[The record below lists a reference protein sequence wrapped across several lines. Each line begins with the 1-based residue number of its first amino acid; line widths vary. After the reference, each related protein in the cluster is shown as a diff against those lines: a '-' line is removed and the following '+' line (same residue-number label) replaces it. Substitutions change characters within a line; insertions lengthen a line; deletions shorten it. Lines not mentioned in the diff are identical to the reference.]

1 MNEQFLP
8 PAEAAPPLLELRGV
22 VKYYGSRRVLDGISF
37 AVGRGGIVGLLGPN
51 GCGKSTVIKLIC
63 GLLTPNAGE
72 VRIDGLLP
80 SPETAA
86 KIAYLPDRA
95 CMPDNMKIS
104 AMVDYFSDFFA
115 DFDRIKAHELIH
127 RLKLDPSAR
136 MNTLSKG
143 SREKIQLILT
153 MSRRASLYILDE
165 PIGGVDPAARDY
177 ILETILGGYHEGGT
191 ILISTHLIADVQS
204 VLDDVIFMA
213 DGRAALCAS
222 VAALRE
228 QHGKTVDELFREVYR
243 C

>member
-1 MNEQFLP
+1 MNDQFTPLP
-8 PAEAAPPLLELRGV
+8 GMDAPLLELRGV
-22 VKYYGSRRVLDGISF
+22 VKYYGSARVLDGISF
-37 AVGRGGIVGLLGPN
+37 TLGRGGIIGLLGPN

-63 GLLTPNAGE
+63 GLLTPNSGE
-72 VRIDGLLP
+72 ILIDGMPP
-80 SPETAA
+80 SHKTAA

-95 CMPDNMKIS
+95 CMPEHMKIG
-104 AMVDYFSDFFA
+104 AMVDYYSDFFA

-127 RLKLDPSAR
+127 RLGLNPTSR

-143 SREKIQLILT
+143 NREKIQHILT
-153 MSRRASLYILDE
+153 MSRRAELYVLDE
-165 PIGGVDPAARDY
+165 PICGVDPAARDY
-177 ILETILGGYHEGGT
+177 ILDTILGGYHEGGS

-213 DGRAALCAS
+213 DGKAALCAS
-222 VAALRE
+222 VQALRE